1 MPGLAPCGGVA
12 KSAKMGGMKAPAIT
26 LRCDCGADGR
36 AKYGERWTC
45 ESCGR
50 VYDTTEIPEGEYRA
64 VASLDLRYRLF
75 GYGVL
80 ALMAVFVLVA
90 AVRGDVI
97 QIMAT
102 LGVVLLGWFL
112 FLKPLVHR
120 RHKRA
125 VGLLTRRWQLH
136 AEGGDGS

>member
-1 MPGLAPCGGVA
+1 MKPYSGWGVKIILLHPADGTCEHPYMPALTPCGGGAGWA
-12 KSAKMGGMKAPAIT
+12 KIGAMKAPAIT

-75 GYGVL
+75 G
-80 ALMAVFVLVA
+80 
-90 AVRGDVI
+90 
-97 QIMAT
+97 
-102 LGVVLLGWFL
+102 
-112 FLKPLVHR
+112 
-120 RHKRA
+120 
-125 VGLLTRRWQLH
+125 
-136 AEGGDGS
+136 